1 MNSLIYFV
9 PQAVILPEIVIVIG
23 AALLSH
29 AMTTQ
34 ISKVQIRLSALY
46 IPMLIAGLLLLKM
59 PPTLN
64 EENAIKNLLIHIF
77 SMAAVITLPG
87 VIALIIVHFAGGKKP
102 VKDLIKG

>member
-1 MNSLIYFV
+1 VNSFIYFI
-9 PQAVILPEIVIVIG
+9 PQAIIFPEIVIIIG

-46 IPMLIAGLLLLKM
+46 IPMLIAGLLLLKI

-64 EENAIKNLLIHIF
+64 EEDAIKNLFIHIF
-77 SMAAVITLPG
+77 SMAAVITVPG
-87 VIALIIVHFAGGKKP
+87 VIALAIVHFGGGKKP
-102 VKDLIKG
+102 TKDSI

>member
-64 EENAIKNLLIHIF
+64 EENAIKKSIN
-77 SMAAVITLPG
+77 S
-87 VIALIIVHFAGGKKP
+87 HFFDGGSNNSSWRYSSNYCS
-102 VKDLIKG
+102 LCWW